1 MGGAIR
7 LTNGT
12 PQDPLV
18 AFRFSASKVFLLLE
32 RCQKLEGG
40 GLTRIPRKVDGLEP
54 LVSPHNRLFLFFS
67 FLFSCLYTPYLF
79 SKN

>member
-7 LTNGT
+7 LINGT

-32 RCQKLEGG
+32 SCQKLEGAG
-40 GLTRIPRKVDGLEP
+40 GLTRISRKVDGLEP
-54 LVSPHNRLFLFFS
+54 LVSPHNRLFLLFFS
-67 FLFSCLYTPYLF
+67 FFQLVYSVPV
-79 SKN
+79 